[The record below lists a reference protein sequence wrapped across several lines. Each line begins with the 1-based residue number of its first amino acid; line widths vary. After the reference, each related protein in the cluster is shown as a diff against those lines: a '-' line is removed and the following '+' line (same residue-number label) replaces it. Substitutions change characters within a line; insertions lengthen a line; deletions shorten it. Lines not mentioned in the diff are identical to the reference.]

1 MKSIINE
8 GQVVNLLMVG
18 FTLFDFFTLPF
29 NSFIITLV
37 FALVLYGVTK
47 SQVMLVSVLTIP
59 QLIRFVNSIM
69 NGKKES
75 FMPTNAQEVVENVR
89 KMKEKKES
97 FVDLKEVS
105 DRVIKMKEVPQA
117 KVEQISGLVDK
128 DAVMPS
134 LDSISFLEQF
144 ENRTNLN
151 ENVRINTIP
160 ESAVPAVGTM
170 ENNTRPVSTVEPFDD
185 QSLNTALV
193 RSMNNMKPTSSNI
206 ESIEMNRQ

>member
-1 MKSIINE
+1 
-8 GQVVNLLMVG
+8 VMVG
-18 FTLFDFFTLPF
+18 FAIFDFFTLPF

-37 FALVLYGVTK
+37 FAIVLYGFTK
-47 SQVMLVSVLTIP
+47 SQVMFVSVLTIP
-59 QLIRFVNSIM
+59 QLIRLVNGIM
-69 NGKKES
+69 SGKKES
-75 FMPTNAQEVVENVR
+75 FMPNNALEVVDNLK

-105 DRVIKMKEVPQA
+105 DRVVKMKEVPQA

-134 LDSISFLEQF
+134 LESISFLEQF

-170 ENNTRPVSTVEPFDD
+170 EKNTRPVAAVEPFDD

-193 RSMNNMKPTSSNI
+193 RSMNTMKPTSSNI
-206 ESIEMNRQ
+206 ESVEMNRQ